1 MEGSI
6 VAIDW
11 TLIVQAVNFLVF
23 MVLINKFLFQP
34 LLNLMEEREK
44 ELGVHHSEVEAL
56 KRKAEEFLKEVEE
69 LLDEARAKAKLI
81 IDGAVKEAKVERDR
95 ILKAAH
101 EEASARIEEAKKEIW
116 NTFEAEK
123 AKLESEA
130 EKIAEE
136 IVRKILGKKA
146 A

>member
-23 MVLINKFLFQP
+23 MVLINRFLFQP

-44 ELGVHHSEVEAL
+44 ELGFHHSEVEAL
-56 KRKAEEFLKEVEE
+56 KRKAERFLKEVED
-69 LLDEARAKAKLI
+69 LLNEARAKSKSI
-81 IDGAVKEAKVERDR
+81 IDEAVKEAKVERDR

-101 EEASARIEEAKKEIW
+101 EEASARIEEAKKGIW
-116 NTFEAEK
+116 GTFEAEK

-136 IVRKILGKKA
+136 IVRKILSKKA

>member
-6 VAIDW
+6 VAIDG

-23 MVLINKFLFQP
+23 MVLINRFLFQP
-34 LLNLMEEREK
+34 LLDLMEEREK

-56 KRKAEEFLKEVEE
+56 KQKAEEFLKEVEE
-69 LLDEARAKAKLI
+69 LLNEARAKSKSI
-81 IDGAVKEAKVERDR
+81 IDEAVREAKVERDR

-101 EEASARIEEAKKEIW
+101 EEASVRIEEAKKRIW
-116 NTFEAEK
+116 STFEEEK
-123 AKLESEA
+123 AKLGSEA

-136 IVRKILGKKA
+136 IVRKILSKKA